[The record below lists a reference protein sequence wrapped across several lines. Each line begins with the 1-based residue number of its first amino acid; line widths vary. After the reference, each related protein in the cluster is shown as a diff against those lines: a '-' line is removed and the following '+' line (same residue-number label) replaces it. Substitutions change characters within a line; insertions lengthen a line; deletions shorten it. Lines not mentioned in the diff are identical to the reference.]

1 VLHCEQL
8 TRSKRECNEIDDLI
22 VEAREESDPD
32 RRIEL
37 YAQIEEM
44 FFGPE
49 GEVPFFP
56 IFVRIAYQGNHSW
69 YDYTP
74 ALFGGDQWYNY
85 NIDADAQAAARG
97 E

>member
-1 VLHCEQL
+1 EN
-8 TRSKRECNEIDDLI
+8 RNKRTCNEIDDLI
-22 VEAREESDPD
+22 VEAREEADPA

-44 FFGPE
+44 FFGAE
-49 GEVPFFP
+49 GEFPFAP
-56 IFVRIAYQGNHSW
+56 LYVRIAYVAIHPW
-69 YDYTP
+69 YTYTP

-85 NIDADAQAAARG
+85 SVDQAAQLEAQG